1 MINTVPYQKLRLFQQ
16 KLDLDRNE
24 METLAPY
31 RELFI
36 KKKDAFAEFFFDFFL
51 KIPDTSVF
59 LEHTHRPGF
68 LKEAWS
74 HWFENLFGHNLDD
87 DFLAYLWRIGNRH
100 VEVNLDHRFTNLG
113 FAMVR
118 QFCHRVILEEISKEN
133 SGAVSN
139 AVDKLLD
146 FCILVETNA
155 FIDATTRCDLEIIR
169 GIADKVR
176 NPVTVIGGN
185 IRRLQKR
192 IAVSSPAYETYRS
205 MMIENSRLER
215 MVTDIKTYIEM
226 FQEDPLFQ
234 DVSLERSAETALD
247 RLRAEKNIGHVRIEV
262 AIDPGAS
269 TVIADKRDMEQLL
282 YYLLQNALEA
292 VDPGN
297 PVVKIC
303 SLYEKAPLNGI
314 RLEIFNTGTTTEA
327 KDVEKF
333 FSPFFSTKR
342 EGTGFGLPIA
352 QLAVRKN
359 YGKLSIQPVLD
370 EGMTVIVSLPA
381 HKIRPQNE
389 GAELNGD
396 AQD

>member
-1 MINTVPYQKLRLFQQ
+1 MINIVPYEKLRLFQQ
-16 KLDLDRNE
+16 KLDLDVGELEN
-24 METLAPY
+24 LAPY
-31 RELFI
+31 RQVFI
-36 KKKDAFAEFFFDFFL
+36 GKKDDFAGFFFDFFL

-68 LKEAWS
+68 LKKAWS
-74 HWFENLFGHNLDD
+74 NWFENLFGHSLDD

-113 FAMVR
+113 FAVTR
-118 QFCHRVILEEISKEN
+118 QFCHRVILEEIPGEY
-133 SGAVSN
+133 SGAVAN
-139 AVDKLLD
+139 AVDKLID
-146 FCILVETNA
+146 FCILVETSA

-192 IAVSSPAYETYRS
+192 TSAASSAFETYDS
-205 MMIENSRLER
+205 MMIENLRLER

-234 DVSLERSAETALD
+234 EVFLERSVETSLN
-247 RLRAEKNIGHVRIEV
+247 RLREEKNIGHIRIDV
-262 AIDPGAS
+262 AIDPDAS
-269 TVIADKRDMEQLL
+269 TVIADRRDMEKLF
-282 YYLLQNALEA
+282 YYLLQNAMEA
-292 VDPGN
+292 ADPKN

-303 SLYEKAPLNGI
+303 SLYEKAPSNSV
-314 RLEIFNTGTTTEA
+314 RLEIFNTGSVTEA
-327 KDVEKF
+327 NDVDKL

-359 YGKLSIQPVLD
+359 HGTLSIQPVPD

-381 HKIRPQNE
+381 RKTDISQSFSEAPT
-389 GAELNGD
+389 
-396 AQD
+396 